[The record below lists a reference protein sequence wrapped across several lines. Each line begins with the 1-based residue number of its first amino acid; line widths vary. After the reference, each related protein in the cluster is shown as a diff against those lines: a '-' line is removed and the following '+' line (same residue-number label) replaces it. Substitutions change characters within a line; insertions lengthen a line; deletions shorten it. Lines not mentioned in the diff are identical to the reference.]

1 MVCDKWI
8 SQFQFKKKAF
18 GLADFFD
25 NVKGPIFKA
34 LPVLLKIIY
43 AILTVGTIFGRQ
55 RKLLKKSYQCPTF
68 YL

>member
-1 MVCDKWI
+1 MDKSI
-8 SQFQFKKKAF
+8 PILKKS
-18 GLADFFD
+18 FD
-25 NVKGPIFKA
+25 NVKGPICKA

-43 AILTVGTIFGRQ
+43 AILTVGMIFGRQ